1 MWDLSK
7 VSIRV
12 LSAARQILG
21 GNAVSSVQ
29 FPCGIC
35 WPVLLIGSLSS
46 SCLCGIESGLR
57 VSAQELRSN
66 SRGRLLSTPGRGGC
80 GVWDCET
87 AYDHHARVFEVQCL
101 TVLAAYREESGS
113 AP

>member
-46 SCLCGIESGLR
+46 SCLSGIESGLR
-57 VSAQELRSN
+57 VSVQELRSN
-66 SRGRLLSTPGRGGC
+66 WRGRLLSTPGRGGVC
-80 GVWDCET
+80 DCET
-87 AYDHHARVFEVQCL
+87 AYDRHARVLEVQCL
-101 TVLAAYREESGS
+101 TVLAVYQESGPGS
-113 AP
+113 